1 MENYSGQIHNNQYS
15 LSIRFSSDGFSLS
28 VSDENDNR
36 ISTKRIPASLFSL
49 SAKDIRTLLEKQ
61 EEIKY
66 VYRSIRLVCE
76 HDYYTLVPQ
85 EIFAPAEVAD
95 MLYFQ
100 KTPDK
105 TEHVLYNN
113 VPSWDAVNIFS
124 VPVEL
129 FKALS
134 VAFPET
140 EIEHHVSHLLNKQI
154 KSRGGNSMHIWVRPK
169 TMDTAVI
176 AKGNLLLV
184 NSFGYNTTEDLVYY
198 TLNLFDQ
205 LGVDTEDCEVYLYN
219 QAKQPEHVSNL
230 RRYLKHCDSV
240 AI

>member
-1 MENYSGQIHNNQYS
+1 MENYSGQTHNNQYS

-28 VSDENDNR
+28 VGDENDNR
-36 ISTKRIPASLFSL
+36 ISTKRIPTSLFSL
-49 SAKDIRTLLEKQ
+49 SAKDIGALLEKQ

-66 VYRSIRLVCE
+66 VYRNIRLVCE
-76 HDYYTLVPQ
+76 HDHYTLVPKV
-85 EIFAPAEVAD
+85 IFSPAEAVD

-105 TEHVLYNN
+105 NEHVLYNN

-140 EIEHHVSHLLNKQI
+140 SLEHHVCHLLNKQI
-154 KSRGGNSMHIWVRPK
+154 KSRGGNSLHICVRAK
-169 TMDTAVI
+169 TMDVAVI
-176 AKGNLLLV
+176 ATGNLLLV
-184 NSFGYNTTEDLVYY
+184 NSFGFNTPEDLVYY
-198 TLNLFDQ
+198 TLSIFDQ
-205 LGVDTEDCEVYLYN
+205 LSVDTEDCEVYLYN

-230 RRYLKHCDSV
+230 RKYLKHCESV
-240 AI
+240 II